1 MNDIINIKTRILI
14 NASILDAMPLYR
26 FHHTFDSFDE
36 SKYLLPIENTASINQ
51 KKLLK
56 IIQARRLH
64 LVLGKAG
71 RGIEGA
77 LTITINQKKVIH
89 HIGDIKDS
97 FSNLIDIIEK
107 FINDNSQEQVC
118 WIEDTSH
125 EIIISSIQ
133 DKNRIKLSVDEYKR
147 YLDYD
152 DSQFD
157 NEVLPL
163 DETPKRI
170 SIEVDETLF
179 YTTIFNEAEKLFQFL
194 IEIENADESYQL
206 ERINEL
212 RSTLKIDNPKK

>member
-1 MNDIINIKTRILI
+1 MKDIINIKTRILI
-14 NASILDAMPLYR
+14 NASILDAMPLYQ
-26 FHHTFDSFDE
+26 FHHAFDSFDE
-36 SKYLLPIENTASINQ
+36 SKYLLPIENTSSIDS
-51 KKLLK
+51 KELLEFIK
-56 IIQARRLH
+56 DRRLH
-64 LVLGKAG
+64 LFLGEAG
-71 RGIEGA
+71 GGIEGA
-77 LTITINQKKVIH
+77 STIIINQKRITH
-89 HIGDIKDS
+89 HIGDIKNL
-97 FSNLIDIIEK
+97 FSSLIDIIE
-107 FINDNSQEQVC
+107 NHVTENNHEQIC

-125 EIIISSIQ
+125 KITISSTQ
-133 DKNRIKLSVDEYKR
+133 DENRIKLSVDEYKQ

-170 SIEVDETLF
+170 FVEVDETLF

-194 IEIENADESYQL
+194 IEIENADEHYQL